1 MIVCVCN
8 AITESQLRDL
18 ARAGARTPEEAYA
31 ALGYEP
37 QCGSCLSYA
46 DELIAE
52 ERHRSCAGGTARSA
66 LAKHPRLRAVA

>member
-8 AITESQLRDL
+8 AITEREVRDL

-31 ALGYEP
+31 SLGHEP

-46 DELIAE
+46 DELMAQ
-52 ERHRSCAGGTARSA
+52 ERGRRPC
-66 LAKHPRLRAVA
+66 LRAVA